1 MFFSPQFSLYP
12 SLPFFPFVRIPV
24 YSVLFPSGT
33 FYFLLA
39 CIYLANWL
47 NICYSILSFLLYLPT
62 YLSTDSSTYLSIYR
76 FMYLPTYL
84 PIYLPT
90 YLSTDLSTYLFIC
103 LLYVCLP
110 RSSPFLPLSFA
121 RFLPS
126 FLPLF
131 YSLPSLPCGRR
142 PGTPSSVSFRA
153 LPCGKSCAWSQGK
166 RRFWY

>member
-47 NICYSILSFLLYLPT
+47 DICYSILSFLLYLPT

-76 FMYLPTYL
+76 FIYLPTYR

-90 YLSTDLSTYLFIC
+90 YLSVYYLS
-103 LLYVCLP
+103 V
-110 RSSPFLPLSFA
+110 FLA
-121 RFLPS
+121 HLPS
-126 FLPLF
+126 FLF
-131 YSLPSLPCGRR
+131 PSLASFHHSCLFFIPF
-142 PGTPSSVSFRA
+142 PPSLAAAV
-153 LPCGKSCAWSQGK
+153 QGPLAV
-166 RRFWY
+166 